1 MQPTHEL
8 DLIRDESVQSIR
20 GIGGINANLAPDAF
34 HRWATHY
41 QKCRMDFQCPH
52 GFSPVPYFLLCRAI
66 ELEIKARH
74 LKRMTQ
80 VEVKDK
86 FGHNLEK
93 AYDALDSAEKSLT
106 QIEEDTLRRAS
117 KIYDDKGFEYFDPEA
132 ALKGYKGFPDL
143 TLLDSIARKMIVM

>member
-1 MQPTHEL
+1 MQNIEPSR
-8 DLIRDESVQSIR
+8 IDE
-20 GIGGINANLAPDAF
+20 NLAPDAF

-41 QKCRMDFQCPH
+41 QKCRKDFQCPH
-52 GFSPVPYFLLCRAI
+52 QFSPVPYFLLCRTI

-80 VEVKDK
+80 VEVKNK

-93 AYDALDSAEKSLT
+93 AYDALDSAEKILT

-117 KIYDDKGFEYFDPEA
+117 KIYNDNKGFEYFDSED
-132 ALKGYKGFPDL
+132 ALTGYKRFPDL
-143 TLLDSIARKMIVM
+143 TLLDSIVSKLMGI